1 MLGLH
6 VSPSLATKGSTLMKD
21 FEHCQ
26 FETWILGSTFH
37 QIEYVTMQGSHTG
50 NIDQIRK
57 PTLLS
62 LGG

>member
-1 MLGLH
+1 
-6 VSPSLATKGSTLMKD
+6 MKD

-37 QIEYVTMQGSHTG
+37 QIEFVTIQRSHTG
-50 NIDQIRK
+50 NIDQARK
-57 PTLLS
+57 PTLHF